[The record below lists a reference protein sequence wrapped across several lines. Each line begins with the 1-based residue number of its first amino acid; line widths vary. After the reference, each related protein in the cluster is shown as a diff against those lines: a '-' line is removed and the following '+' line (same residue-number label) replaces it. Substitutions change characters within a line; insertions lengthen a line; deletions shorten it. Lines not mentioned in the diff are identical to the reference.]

1 MCYNLS
7 MTTIYLT
14 GGAKNG
20 KSSLGQELA
29 CILSR
34 RDGLSLYYVATMI
47 PRDDEDLSRIARHR
61 EDRAGLGFTTLE
73 QGRDLAPLAEK
84 SGFYLVDS
92 VTALLANMM
101 FSPQGFDAEAPE
113 KAAADLLAFL
123 DRAGGAVLIS
133 DYIGGDGGDYDDWS
147 RQYMAGL
154 AYLDRTLAAR
164 CDVVAEL
171 VAGIPMVYK
180 GKLPR

>member
-1 MCYNLS
+1 MCYNQS
-7 MTTIYLT
+7 MTTIYIT

-20 KSSLGQELA
+20 KSSLGQDAA
-29 CILSR
+29 CRIAR
-34 RDGLSLYYVATMI
+34 REGLNLYYVATMI
-47 PRDDEDLSRIARHR
+47 PTDDEDLSRIARHR

-73 QGRDLAPLAEK
+73 QGRDLAPVAEK

-92 VTALLANMM
+92 VTALLANLM
-101 FSPQGFDAEAPE
+101 FPPQGFDPEAPQ
-113 KAAADLLAFL
+113 KAVADLLAFL
-123 DRAGGAVLIS
+123 DKAGGAVLIS

-164 CDVVAEL
+164 CDAVAEL
-171 VAGIPMVYK
+171 CAGIPIVYK
-180 GKLPR
+180 GKLP

>member
-1 MCYNLS
+1 MCYNQS
-7 MTTIYLT
+7 MTSIYIT

-20 KSSLGQELA
+20 KSSLGQRAA
-29 CILSR
+29 CRLSA
-34 RDGLSLYYVATMI
+34 RDGLDLFYVATMI
-47 PRDDEDLSRIARHR
+47 PTDDEDLSRIARHR

-73 QGRDLAPLAEK
+73 QGRDLAPVAEK

-92 VTALLANMM
+92 VTALLANLM
-101 FSPQGFDAEAPE
+101 FGPDGFDPAAPQ
-113 KAAADLLAFL
+113 KAAADLRAFL

-154 AYLDRTLAAR
+154 AALDRTLAAR
-164 CDVVAEL
+164 CDAVAEL
-171 VAGIPMVYK
+171 CAGIPIVYK
-180 GKLPR
+180 GKLP

>member
-1 MCYNLS
+1 

-47 PRDDEDLSRIARHR
+47 PHDDEDLSRIARHR

-73 QGRDLAPLAEK
+73 QGRDLAPLAER
-84 SGFYLVDS
+84 SGFYMVDS

-123 DRAGGAVLIS
+123 DHAGGAVLIS
-133 DYIGGDGGDYDDWS
+133 DYIGGDGCDYDDWS

-171 VAGIPMVYK
+171 CAGIPMVYK

>member
-1 MCYNLS
+1 

>member
-1 MCYNLS
+1 MCYNQS
-7 MTTIYLT
+7 MTSIYIT

-20 KSSLGQELA
+20 KSSLGQRAA
-29 CILSR
+29 CDVAR
-34 RDGLSLYYVATMI
+34 REGLSLYYVATMI
-47 PRDDEDLSRIARHR
+47 AVDDEDRARIARHR
-61 EDRAGLGFTTLE
+61 ADRQGLGFTTLE
-73 QGRDLAPLAEK
+73 QGRDLAGLAEK

-92 VTALLANMM
+92 VTALLANLM
-101 FSPQGFDAEAPE
+101 FPPDGFDPAAPE

-154 AYLDRTLAAR
+154 AALDRTLAAR
-164 CDVVAEL
+164 CDAVAEL
-171 VAGIPMVYK
+171 CAGIPIVYK
-180 GKLPR
+180 GKLP